1 MHGLGVF
8 TALHTD
14 SKSLQHRDTWLAAV
28 KNRRRLTKVTKFEN
42 ILRADKEVLWF
53 NIWKKNEALTICF
66 KCCPTTWIRN
76 MNTRQQY
83 TFFTASVSLLWQYFV
98 LANYSWC
105 VERLNQHAHVQQ
117 HNLNW
122 IPPFLNH
129 YWITKVWFPDVT
141 LDWVT
146 LPHLCAQSHSCDT
159 SWWLWWAGK
168 YSCGLCQA
176 EHRWA
181 FPLVAPAYSARCKKF
196 PVRKCALK
204 I

>member
-105 VERLNQHAHVQQ
+105 VERLNQHAHV
-117 HNLNW
+117 HHIIWTEFLL
-122 IPPFLNH
+122 FESLLNH
-129 YWITKVWFPDVT
+129 KSVISRCDIRPG
-141 LDWVT
+141 
-146 LPHLCAQSHSCDT
+146 DT
-159 SWWLWWAGK
+159 SSPLCTISFLWHQ
-168 YSCGLCQA
+168 LM
-176 EHRWA
+176 
-181 FPLVAPAYSARCKKF
+181 
-196 PVRKCALK
+196 ALMSWK